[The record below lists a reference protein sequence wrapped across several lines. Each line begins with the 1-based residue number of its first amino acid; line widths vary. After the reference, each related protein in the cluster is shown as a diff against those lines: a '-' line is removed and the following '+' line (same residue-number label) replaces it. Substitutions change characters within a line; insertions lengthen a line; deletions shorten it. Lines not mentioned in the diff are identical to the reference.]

1 MSIDNHT
8 RSVVVVVV
16 TRSVCLSILFFFGFA
31 IHPPRFALSSHFA
44 LFLRDSSHWGGSLLV
59 LRLFFLLLG
68 ERLRVSIGR
77 NGKRRKRNRT
87 RGDNERGS
95 GGA

>member
-44 LFLRDSSHWGGSLLV
+44 LFLRDSSHWGGGRCS
-59 LRLFFLLLG
+59 FFACFFTF
-68 ERLRVSIGR
+68 GR
-77 NGKRRKRNRT
+77 KVEGFHREKRKK
-87 RGDNERGS
+87 
-95 GGA
+95 AKKK